1 MIGISCTEFCSK
13 DFVGT
18 WKEVSNDFSHWEIFS
33 DGTHAVQK
41 ICGEFMANV
50 NEFEMSYSLHS
61 SIADTNVAAIN
72 ERMREATFMEFYSEI
87 ENCQIMGID
96 LITIHPGLCNLTC
109 SALRER
115 SIECARLTMKSLDRV
130 SQEYGV
136 KIAIENMPNLSFML
150 GQTATDLFHIVED
163 TELGICFDIGHAN
176 TMGQIQE
183 MVELFDRRIINVHIH
198 DNMGDKD
205 SHLTIGEGNIDF
217 QKVVHLLR
225 NYAGNYII
233 EAKSIES
240 AVKSKKVLEGLL
252 S

>member
-1 MIGISCTEFCSK
+1 LIGISCTEFCSK
-13 DFVGT
+13 DFLGT
-18 WKEVSNDFSHWEIFS
+18 WKEISNNFSHWEIFS

-72 ERMREATFMEFYSEI
+72 ERMREATFMELYSEI

-109 SALRER
+109 RSLRER
-115 SIECARLTMKSLDRV
+115 SIECARLTMKSLDRI
-130 SQEYGV
+130 SMEYGV
-136 KIAIENMPNLSFML
+136 KIAIENMSNFSFML
-150 GQTATDLFHIVED
+150 GQTATDLFHIVEG

-183 MVELFDRRIINVHIH
+183 MVEVFDRRIINVHIH

-205 SHLTIGEGNIDF
+205 SHLTIGDGNIDF
-217 QKVVHLLR
+217 QNVVHLLR
-225 NYAGNYII
+225 NYTGNYII
-233 EAKSIES
+233 EAKSIDS
-240 AVKSKKVLEGLL
+240 AVRSKKVLEGFL